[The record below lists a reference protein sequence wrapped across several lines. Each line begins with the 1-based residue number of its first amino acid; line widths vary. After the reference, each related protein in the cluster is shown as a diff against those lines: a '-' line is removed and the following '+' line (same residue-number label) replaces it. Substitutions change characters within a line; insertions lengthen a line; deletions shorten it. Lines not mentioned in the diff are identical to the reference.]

1 MAALKSPVGDRSER
15 GAVLIEAALV
25 LPLLLL
31 VVLGIMDF
39 GLLFQRYEVL
49 TNAAREGA
57 RVGVL
62 PGYSPADVKSR
73 VEQYLDAGGLDKSL
87 AKFENP
93 VAKTAPVPLAGGAC
107 VSVTT
112 VTVQYPHTYTFV
124 GGIMKF
130 FDGVGLSTTDLT
142 ATASMRSE
150 GPAVSCP

>member
-1 MAALKSPVGDRSER
+1 MAALKPPTGDRSER
-15 GAVLIEAALV
+15 GAVLIEAAIV

-39 GLLFQRYEVL
+39 GRVFQRYEVL

-57 RVGVL
+57 RVCVL
-62 PGYSPADVKSR
+62 PGYSAADVKSR
-73 VEQYLDAGGLDKSL
+73 VEQYLDAGGLNKTL
-87 AKFENP
+87 AKFKDP
-93 VAKTAPVPLAGGAC
+93 VAKTAAVPLAGGAC
-107 VSVTT
+107 VTVTT

-130 FDGVGLSTTDLT
+130 FGGTGFGTTDLT

-150 GPAVSCP
+150 GPAAACP